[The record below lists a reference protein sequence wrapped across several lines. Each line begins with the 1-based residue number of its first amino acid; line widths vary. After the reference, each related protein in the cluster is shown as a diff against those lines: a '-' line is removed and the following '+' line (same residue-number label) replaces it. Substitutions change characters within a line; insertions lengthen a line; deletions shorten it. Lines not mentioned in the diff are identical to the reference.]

1 MEKEVYSLGGPC
13 GAGKDTIAKAIVD
26 RFPGKIIR
34 FPRITT
40 RAPRVGE
47 HNGVEYDFVSE
58 DLFGE
63 KKELGKIV
71 ATDSAGVAWY
81 GIHLENLNHMILN
94 GSPSKILIVGGICG
108 IRLKEFI
115 PGVKNIYITADIGEL
130 IQRLLYRGHR
140 GDDFHKR
147 LHWIHAQLA
156 QEPKLF
162 DAVIENHQDRL
173 EETVCAVEKIMN
185 FSPVAHV

>member
-1 MEKEVYSLGGPC
+1 MKKEVYSLGGPC

-26 RFPGKIIR
+26 RFPGEIIR

-40 RAPRVGE
+40 RPPRVGE

-63 KKELGKIV
+63 KKQLGKIV
-71 ATDSAGVAWY
+71 AVDSAGVARY
-81 GIHLENLNHMILN
+81 GIHLENLDHVLSN

-108 IRLKEFI
+108 IKLKEFI
-115 PGVKNIYITADIGEL
+115 PEVRNIYITAYIDEL
-130 IQRLLYRGHR
+130 IERLLCRGHR

-147 LHWIHAQLA
+147 LLWIHKQLSE
-156 QEPKLF
+156 EPKLF
-162 DAVIENHQDRL
+162 DEVVENHQDKL
-173 EETVCAVEKIMN
+173 EETVSAVEKIMN
-185 FSPVAHV
+185 FCPVAHM